1 MITNLHIYPI
11 NSKELL
17 DSVMSAGLADGR
29 QPLHPT
35 HVVVKEGEIVGSF
48 STISPT
54 VYWWMHST
62 KVTNRDSVAI
72 FQSLDTLMNQENHQ
86 SYVIPCH
93 PKSSYYKTLTSR
105 VGGGLE
111 LYKGDGNDDWTLF
124 IRK

>member
-1 MITNLHIYPI
+1 MITNLQIYPI
-11 NSKELL
+11 TTKEFFNE
-17 DSVMSAGLADGR
+17 VMEAALSNGR
-29 QPLHPT
+29 DPLYPT
-35 HVVVKEGEIVGSF
+35 HGVIKDKEIVGAFCTS
-48 STISPT
+48 SPT

-62 KVTNRDSVAI
+62 KVTNRDSVVI
-72 FQSLDTLMNQENHQ
+72 FQSLDTLMNQNKNE

-93 PKSSYYKTLTSR
+93 PKSSYYKTLTNR